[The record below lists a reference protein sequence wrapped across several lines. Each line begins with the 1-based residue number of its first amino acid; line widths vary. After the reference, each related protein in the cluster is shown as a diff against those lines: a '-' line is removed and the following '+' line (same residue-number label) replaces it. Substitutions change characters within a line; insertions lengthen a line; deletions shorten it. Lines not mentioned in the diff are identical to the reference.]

1 MTKFSPKYSTFQDW
15 KQANPGKSE
24 YTERIRKL
32 HSLHPKASLSQLRGH
47 PVKGRKSLSKLKPKK
62 ERKKPKKMQIVV
74 SGNIVTDDRSHTA
87 KNVYVEFYIKS
98 TRDKE
103 KIADEMLDS
112 LKQNGIKIFP
122 DPNGD
127 SEDIIVINFRD
138 QLFGNKGKVISQKKA
153 KNELYNKISSEL
165 HVAGPHNKPGV
176 PHNKPGVSHHGDRT
190 KEYEKRKEKRKE
202 QREEKKRR
210 YDGNEI

>member
-1 MTKFSPKYSTFQDW
+1 MTKFSPKYSTYQEW

-24 YTERIRKL
+24 YTERIRRE
-32 HSLHPKASLSQLRGH
+32 HARYPKASLSQLRGH

-62 ERKKPKKMQIVV
+62 ERKIPKKMQIVV

-138 QLFGNKGKVISQKKA
+138 QLFGNKGKVVSQKKA

-176 PHNKPGVSHHGDRT
+176 SHHGDRT
-190 KEYEKRKEKRKE
+190 KEYEKRKEQRRMKKE
-202 QREEKKRR
+202 R
-210 YDGNEI
+210 YDNNGY

>member
-1 MTKFSPKYSTFQDW
+1 MTKFSPKYSTYQDW
-15 KQANPGKSE
+15 KKANPGKSE

-47 PVKGRKSLSKLKPKK
+47 PAKKRKPLSKLKPKK

-98 TRDKE
+98 ARDKE
-103 KIADEMLDS
+103 KIASEMLDF
-112 LKQNGIKIFP
+112 LKQKGIKIFP

-127 SEDIIVINFRD
+127 SEDTIIINFRD
-138 QLFGNKGKVISQKKA
+138 QLFGNKGKVVSQKKA
-153 KNELYNKISSEL
+153 KNEFYNKISSEL

-176 PHNKPGVSHHGDRT
+176 PHSKPGVSHHGDRT
-190 KEYEKRKEKRKE
+190 KEYEKRKEQRRMKKE
-202 QREEKKRR
+202 R
-210 YDGNEI
+210 YDNNGY

>member
-1 MTKFSPKYSTFQDW
+1 MTKFSPKYSTYQDW
-15 KQANPGKSE
+15 KKANPGNSE
-24 YTERIRKL
+24 YVSRIKRL

-47 PVKGRKSLSKLKPKK
+47 PSKKRKPLSKLKPKK

-98 TRDKE
+98 ARDKE
-103 KIADEMLDS
+103 KIASEMLDF
-112 LKQNGIKIFP
+112 LKQKGIKIFP

-127 SEDIIVINFRD
+127 SEDTIIINFRD
-138 QLFGNKGKVISQKKA
+138 QLFGNKGKVVSQKKA
-153 KNELYNKISSEL
+153 KNEFYNKISSEL

-176 PHNKPGVSHHGDRT
+176 PHSKPGVSHHGDRT
-190 KEYEKRKEKRKE
+190 KEYEKRKE
-202 QREEKKRR
+202 QRRMKKVR
-210 YDGNEI
+210 YDNNEI

>member
-1 MTKFSPKYSTFQDW
+1 MTKFSPKYSTYQEW

-24 YTERIRKL
+24 YTERIRRE
-32 HSLHPKASLSQLRGH
+32 HARYPKASLSQLRGH
-47 PVKGRKSLSKLKPKK
+47 PSKKRKPLSKLKPKK

-103 KIADEMLDS
+103 KIAEDIFDF
-112 LKQNGIKIFP
+112 LKKKGLKIFP
-122 DPNGD
+122 TQDEE
-127 SEDIIVINFRD
+127 STVIVNFRD
-138 QLFGNKGKVISQKKA
+138 KLFGNKGKVISQKKA
-153 KNELYNKISSEL
+153 KQSIYDYISLQL
-165 HVAGPHNKPGV
+165 HVAG

-190 KEYEKRKEKRKE
+190 KEYEKRKEQRRMKKE
-202 QREEKKRR
+202 R
-210 YDGNEI
+210 YDNNGY

>member
-1 MTKFSPKYSTFQDW
+1 MTKFSPKYSTYQEW

-24 YTERIRKL
+24 YTERIRRE
-32 HSLHPKASLSQLRGH
+32 HARYPKASLSQLRGH
-47 PVKGRKSLSKLKPKK
+47 PSKKRKPLSKLKPKK

-98 TRDKE
+98 TKDKE
-103 KIADEMLDS
+103 KIAEDIFDF
-112 LKQNGIKIFP
+112 LKKKGLKIFP
-122 DPNGD
+122 TQDEE
-127 SEDIIVINFRD
+127 STVIVNFRD
-138 QLFGNKGKVISQKKA
+138 KLFGNKGKVISQKKA
-153 KNELYNKISSEL
+153 KQSIYDYISLQL

-190 KEYEKRKEKRKE
+190 KEYEKRKEQRRMKKE
-202 QREEKKRR
+202 R
-210 YDGNEI
+210 YDNNGY

>member
-1 MTKFSPKYSTFQDW
+1 
-15 KQANPGKSE
+15 
-24 YTERIRKL
+24 
-32 HSLHPKASLSQLRGH
+32 
-47 PVKGRKSLSKLKPKK
+47 
-62 ERKKPKKMQIVV
+62 MQIVV

-103 KIADEMLDS
+103 KIAGEMLDS

-122 DPNGD
+122 GD

-138 QLFGNKGKVISQKKA
+138 QLFGNKGKVVSQKKA
-153 KNELYNKISSEL
+153 KNELYNKIRSEL

-176 PHNKPGVSHHGDRT
+176 PHNKPGVRHHGDRT
-190 KEYEKRKEKRKE
+190 KEYEKRKEQRRMKKE
-202 QREEKKRR
+202 R
-210 YDGNEI
+210 YDHNEY